1 MRKKVPQSKYMFEQ
15 KKPHTLYEYEHIQYG
30 DTVEPTEEKMGKVQ
44 DAINRLTKNMIW
56 IYWRFLL
63 A

>member
-15 KKPHTLYEYEHIQYG
+15 KKPHTLYEYEHIQYS

-44 DAINRLTKNMIW
+44 DAIKIG
-56 IYWRFLL
+56 
-63 A
+63 